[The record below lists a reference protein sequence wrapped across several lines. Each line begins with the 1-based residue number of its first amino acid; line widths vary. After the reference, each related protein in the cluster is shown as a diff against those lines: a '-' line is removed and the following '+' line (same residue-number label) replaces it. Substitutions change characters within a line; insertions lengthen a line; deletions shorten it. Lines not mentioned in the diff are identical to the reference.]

1 MELREFFATHG
12 EEENIVVARHAAL
25 EEWNK
30 RLKFCS
36 ACGEPLPPI
45 NIDANKQQ
53 AINMRVCTSCGT
65 QHFPRIEPCIIV
77 VVQKEGKI
85 LLARHK
91 QRNSNIY
98 ACIAGF
104 VEAGESIEHAVRR
117 EVREEVG
124 IEITNLQY
132 RGSQSWPFPDQL
144 MLGFTADYA
153 SGEITLQKEE
163 ILDAA
168 FFPKDDLPPHPR
180 PGSISYQL
188 IHGLI

>member
-1 MELREFFATHG
+1 MELREYFATHG
-12 EEENIVVARHAAL
+12 EEENVVAARHAAL
-25 EEWNK
+25 RNWNE

-36 ACGEPLPPI
+36 ACGVALPPVNEDTTECI
-45 NIDANKQQ
+45 RECPI
-53 AINMRVCTSCGT
+53 CHT

-77 VVQKEGKI
+77 VVEREGKI
-85 LLARHK
+85 LLARHR
-91 QRNSNIY
+91 QRNTDIY

-117 EVREEVG
+117 EVREETG
-124 IEITNLQY
+124 LEITNIRY
-132 RGSQSWPFPDQL
+132 RGIQSWPFPDQL

-153 SGEITLQKEE
+153 SGEINLQKEE
-163 ILDAA
+163 IIDAR
-168 FFPKDDLPPHPR
+168 FFSRDDLPKHPR